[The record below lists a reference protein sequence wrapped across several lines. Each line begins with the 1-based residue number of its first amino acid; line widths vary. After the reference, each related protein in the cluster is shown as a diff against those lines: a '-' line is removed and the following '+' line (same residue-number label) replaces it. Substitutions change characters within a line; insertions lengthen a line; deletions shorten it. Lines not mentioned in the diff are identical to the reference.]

1 MMCCLRSSTENSG
14 ALRTFSAIATT
25 TLSNM
30 ASARCTMSTCP
41 LVIGSNEP
49 GYTAMRWSAGM
60 VLLGTVERYG
70 GLTVTSSV
78 EKRQGSVAIFGRA
91 PPFMLGDEHAVAGEE
106 PFVGDELERFFE
118 LAGFVGL
125 VRRIEEDPAVGA
137 AGLFDEPAHHGAA
150 LDVGGET

>member
-49 GYTAMRWSAGM
+49 GYTAMRGSAGM
-60 VLLGTVERYG
+60 VLLGTVERHG

-78 EKRQGSVAIFGRA
+78 EKREGCVA
-91 PPFMLGDEHAVAGEE
+91 V
-106 PFVGDELERFFE
+106 
-118 LAGFVGL
+118 
-125 VRRIEEDPAVGA
+125 VRGA
-137 AGLFDEPAHHGAA
+137 APVILGERPACQ
-150 LDVGGET
+150 GETAA